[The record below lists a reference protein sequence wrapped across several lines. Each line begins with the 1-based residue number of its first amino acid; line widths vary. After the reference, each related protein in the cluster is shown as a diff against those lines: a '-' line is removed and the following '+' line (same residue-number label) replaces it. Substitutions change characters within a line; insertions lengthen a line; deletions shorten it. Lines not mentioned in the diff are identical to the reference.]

1 MYPNIPV
8 IIRITIIVDFGNFVA
23 ALAKKLVKSF
33 INLKI
38 TWIGNLAVYY

>member
-38 TWIGNLAVYY
+38 TWIGDLAVYY